1 MAEEILYGQ
10 GIASVVEPNMP
21 MVDAIVEDVRY
32 KGQLLAR
39 ETKLSS
45 GVLATVS
52 VGFAIG
58 FVLAILMMLGPF
70 AFMGGMWT
78 MAEDVIQDNKPV
90 VPVAVVDSEQLRDV
104 MARLDKIEE
113 KLEFYS
119 SEKYMRAGKSIGRDL
134 GVAYGVCAALI
145 LVLAYILFVYAG
157 NWEAVI

>member
-21 MVDAIVEDVRY
+21 LVDAIVEDVRY

-45 GVLATVS
+45 GVLSTVS

-70 AFMGGMWT
+70 AFMGGM
-78 MAEDVIQDNKPV
+78 
-90 VPVAVVDSEQLRDV
+90 
-104 MARLDKIEE
+104 
-113 KLEFYS
+113 
-119 SEKYMRAGKSIGRDL
+119 
-134 GVAYGVCAALI
+134 
-145 LVLAYILFVYAG
+145 
-157 NWEAVI
+157 

>member
-45 GVLATVS
+45 GVLSTVS

-70 AFMGGMWT
+70 AFMG
-78 MAEDVIQDNKPV
+78 V
-90 VPVAVVDSEQLRDV
+90 
-104 MARLDKIEE
+104 
-113 KLEFYS
+113 
-119 SEKYMRAGKSIGRDL
+119 
-134 GVAYGVCAALI
+134 
-145 LVLAYILFVYAG
+145 
-157 NWEAVI
+157 

>member
-45 GVLATVS
+45 GVLSTVS

-70 AFMGGMWT
+70 AFMGGM
-78 MAEDVIQDNKPV
+78 
-90 VPVAVVDSEQLRDV
+90 
-104 MARLDKIEE
+104 
-113 KLEFYS
+113 
-119 SEKYMRAGKSIGRDL
+119 
-134 GVAYGVCAALI
+134 
-145 LVLAYILFVYAG
+145 
-157 NWEAVI
+157 

>member
-45 GVLATVS
+45 GVLSTVS

-58 FVLAILMMLGPF
+58 VVLAILMMLGPF
-70 AFMGGMWT
+70 AFMGGM
-78 MAEDVIQDNKPV
+78 
-90 VPVAVVDSEQLRDV
+90 
-104 MARLDKIEE
+104 
-113 KLEFYS
+113 
-119 SEKYMRAGKSIGRDL
+119 
-134 GVAYGVCAALI
+134 
-145 LVLAYILFVYAG
+145 
-157 NWEAVI
+157 